1 MANIKSYSCL
11 ASAAVAAGG
20 GGGGGVP
27 WGCKTSDESPSPSTL
42 PAEPLNTIRRCL
54 IEKEIVNPRWEER
67 VMDHV
72 DFGRRVSQ
80 LIGPAKSG
88 EVWCVFC

>member
-11 ASAAVAAGG
+11 ASAAVAAGR

-42 PAEPLNTIRRCL
+42 PAEPLNTVRRRQ
-54 IEKEIVNPRWEER
+54 IEKEIVDLRWEER
-67 VMDHV
+67 VV
-72 DFGRRVSQ
+72 DRVNFGRWASQ
-80 LIGPAKSG
+80 LIEPGKSG